1 MRDSCCRHVRNEIE
15 LRERVQTSLEG
26 KNEPDS
32 GDGGTEEGSLQA
44 DMWIG
49 GLKG

>member
-1 MRDSCCRHVRNEIE
+1 MRGSCCRHVRNEIE
-15 LRERVQTSLEG
+15 LRERVQMSLEG

-32 GDGGTEEGSLQA
+32 GDGGTEGSLQA

-49 GLKG
+49 GLEG